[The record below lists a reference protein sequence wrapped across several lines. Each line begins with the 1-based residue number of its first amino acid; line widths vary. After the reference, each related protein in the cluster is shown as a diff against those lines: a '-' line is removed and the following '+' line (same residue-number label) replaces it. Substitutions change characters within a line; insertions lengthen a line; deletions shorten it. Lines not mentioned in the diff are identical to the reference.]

1 MDGLFHTALKAH
13 ASMGVGEVHAAIED
27 SAKQLLRSDSAR
39 FSKDPPGQGELGSPV
54 KSADGQARWLVV
66 SDRRGVEPYDDAD
79 RNLLGA
85 IVAIASAA
93 LDNAGLH
100 QQTVDERKKLD
111 DVVGSSSD
119 GIFAVDEDGV
129 IDSWNPAMEMITGR
143 DASQMLGTAHLGSLR
158 PRNDSGADVLNDGW
172 VSRREIPPP
181 DIQILT
187 PSGDKRWLSCTYAPM
202 RSGGFVVVARDV
214 TAQKEVEELKA
225 DFLATVSHELRT
237 PLTPIQGF
245 IQTLI
250 NRGDTIDA
258 KQRKEFYATI
268 LRQSSRL
275 SRLVEDL
282 LDATNLQG
290 RQQVFRN
297 KIFDWG
303 DTAAEVLQS
312 FTGEHPDRR
321 FSLEIQENLPP
332 LSADPDRS
340 VQVLSNL
347 LTNATKYSN
356 LESPIRVTIE
366 QQGDNV
372 MTTVA
377 DEGPG
382 VRPEDREK
390 IFERFIRLGDHLTR
404 EAQGVGLGLFITRR
418 LVEGMNGKIWVGD
431 SPEGGAAFTFSLPVQ
446 ATTEGPTSGALSQL
460 DDARNESER

>member
-1 MDGLFHTALKAH
+1 
-13 ASMGVGEVHAAIED
+13 
-27 SAKQLLRSDSAR
+27 
-39 FSKDPPGQGELGSPV
+39 
-54 KSADGQARWLVV
+54 
-66 SDRRGVEPYDDAD
+66 
-79 RNLLGA
+79 
-85 IVAIASAA
+85 
-93 LDNAGLH
+93 
-100 QQTVDERKKLD
+100 
-111 DVVGSSSD
+111 
-119 GIFAVDEDGV
+119 
-129 IDSWNPAMEMITGR
+129 
-143 DASQMLGTAHLGSLR
+143 
-158 PRNDSGADVLNDGW
+158 
-172 VSRREIPPP
+172 
-181 DIQILT
+181 
-187 PSGDKRWLSCTYAPM
+187 M